1 MKHLLVIGF
10 TLPLLAQQPAT
21 FKGFKLGGTQ
31 AEAKTIEELDCKVNR
46 VHASLAS
53 CRQPM
58 PDLSPSKVRSG
69 GLKSSAWDIGG
80 AFVIPSFEFIDDSL
94 VDLSRLTW
102 ILPIRFVRYTQ
113 RRLRNQVWEA
123 VVGPQVASTERI
135 GKHIYERGGHLENRV
150 HRGANHEVQWLD
162 QRRRVRCLSFGS
174 LRKAPKGIGRDE
186 KEGSRR
192 TLADLHMRIV
202 NYS

>member
-94 VDLSRLTW
+94 VDLHGYFQSGSFDILKDVFETKYGKPSSDLKSPVQNGLGNTFTNEVVTW
-102 ILPIRFVRYTQ
+102 RTGSI
-113 RRLRNQVWEA
+113 
-123 VVGPQVASTERI
+123 VVQITKFNGSI
-135 GKHIYERGGHLENRV
+135 KDGGFDVYPSAHFAKL
-150 HRGANHEVQWLD
+150 QK
-162 QRRRVRCLSFGS
+162 GS
-174 LRKAPKGIGRDE
+174 DEMKKKAAAG
-186 KEGSRR
+186 
-192 TLADLHMRIV
+192 L
-202 NYS
+202 